1 MDKEEDKKKL
11 PEVRS
16 GIGKEGEN
24 EKEKDVEERTKKR
37 DHPINDFANGLR
49 EFSIGI
55 LDLERSALSGIRNLM
70 RDWRDG
76 SVSNRWDNYV
86 PQRNIRY

>member
-1 MDKEEDKKKL
+1 MDKEEDKQKL

-16 GIGKEGEN
+16 GVGKEGEK
-24 EKEKDVEERTKKR
+24 EEKDVEKRTKKR
-37 DHPINDFANGLR
+37 DHPLNDFANGLR

-55 LDLERSALSGIRNLM
+55 LDLERSAVAGIRNLM

-76 SVSNRWDNYV
+76 SVSNSWDNYV

>member
-1 MDKEEDKKKL
+1 MDKEEDKQKL

-16 GIGKEGEN
+16 GAGKED
-24 EKEKDVEERTKKR
+24 EKEEKDAEKKTKKR
-37 DHPINDFANGLR
+37 DHPLNDFANGLR

-55 LDLERSALSGIRNLM
+55 LDLERSAVAGIRNLM

-76 SVSNRWDNYV
+76 SVSNSWDNYV
-86 PQRNIRY
+86 PQRNVRY

>member
-1 MDKEEDKKKL
+1 MDKEEDKQKL

-16 GIGKEGEN
+16 GVGKED
-24 EKEKDVEERTKKR
+24 EKEKDKDVEKRTKKR
-37 DHPINDFANGLR
+37 DHPLNDFANGLR

-55 LDLERSALSGIRNLM
+55 LDLERSAVAGIRNLM

-76 SVSNRWDNYV
+76 SVSNSWDNYV
-86 PQRNIRY
+86 PQRNVRY